1 MQLLSNHRFP
11 ARKRIAV
18 LLAALCCAALP
29 VVAAAAQPPVA
40 SAAATEV
47 LGNATH
53 FDGLGSPYGGCGLPQ
68 RELDS
73 QDFVALNVFN
83 TPGDYSGSYPRPVP
97 DSREA
102 IKGAFDNGRNCGRWV
117 KVTIG
122 DYCSGTNDGAPGQPF
137 CRNGSWVA
145 DKYNGAT
152 LTMLVAD
159 SCADSNAWCRDD
171 PNHLDL
177 ATDSL
182 NRFRIGGTPVGAMY
196 PDRWNN
202 RHVSWSFVTA
212 PDYSGDI
219 RIGFLRGAQRYWP
232 AIAVSRL
239 PNGVHGIQYLANG
252 TWTDA
257 TMNSDMGQSY
267 VIGATASGGSD
278 FTIRIRDAAD
288 AWLGGGRTYSFSLPS
303 GCAGG
308 CSQDYTAV
316 PYTTDTS
323 GGTPPPTPGPSPSGD
338 TACTAQWKLT
348 GSWQGGYQADV
359 TVTNTGSRPATGWSV
374 HHTLP
379 GGVTVVNRWNAV
391 VDPSRPA
398 TTVHNASYNG
408 SLAPGAS
415 TTWGMTLNGDDRDL
429 GTLLCTAS

>member
-1 MQLLSNHRFP
+1 M
-11 ARKRIAV
+11 
-18 LLAALCCAALP
+18 
-29 VVAAAAQPPVA
+29 AAAAQPPVA

-53 FDGLGSPYGGCGLPQ
+53 FDGLGNPYGGCGLPQ

-73 QDFVALNVFN
+73 QDFVALNVFD

-97 DSREA
+97 DSSA
-102 IKGAFDNGRNCGRWV
+102 PIKGAFDNGRNCGRWV

-137 CRNGSWVA
+137 CRNGSW
-145 DKYNGAT
+145 
-152 LTMLVAD
+152 
-159 SCADSNAWCRDD
+159 
-171 PNHLDL
+171 
-177 ATDSL
+177 
-182 NRFRIGGTPVGAMY
+182 
-196 PDRWNN
+196 
-202 RHVSWSFVTA
+202 SFVPA

-219 RIGFLRGAQRYWP
+219 RIGFLRGAQQYWP
-232 AIAVSRL
+232 AIAVSHL

-257 TMNSDMGQSY
+257 TMNSDMGQPY

-323 GGTPPPTPGPSPSGD
+323 GGTPPPTPAPSPSGD

-359 TVTNTGSRPATGWSV
+359 TVTNTGSRPVTGWSV

-379 GGVTVVNRWNAV
+379 GGVTVANRWNAV

-408 SLAPGAS
+408 
-415 TTWGMTLNGDDRDL
+415 DDRDL
-429 GTLLCTAS
+429 GTLLCTTS